1 MKRNFTVKIKDIS
14 GRERAIDV
22 NPEMTIGDAKNSYGY
37 VGGVWIFFG
46 EKLEDDKTFSY
57 YKIKDGRV
65 IGLLQVCDGGG
76 GGFGLSTIDIEKN
89 NIRTIERDD
98 NAPSY
103 RMVEP
108 GLSVQAICE
117 NECSLKNKLVY
128 TTLGYIT
135 NYNILSHLNDIK
147 CPKCRK
153 TVYPKN
159 FGFLHC
165 NYEIEYDKWENNK
178 KKSGSIEGKSENEF
192 ILFSE
197 YSGIATFSK
206 LIFDVTPYRNAK
218 SN

>member
-1 MKRNFTVKIKDIS
+1 MKRNINVKIYNNKGIIEREIS
-14 GRERAIDV
+14 V
-22 NPEMTIGDAKNSYGY
+22 NPEMTIGDAKKSYGY
-37 VGGVWIFFG
+37 VDRIWIFDGWCF
-46 EKLEDDKTFSY
+46 LEDDETFSY
-57 YKIKDGRV
+57 YDIKDSNN
-65 IGLLQVCDGGG
+65 IISIQIHEAGG

-103 RMVEP
+103 RMVDR

-117 NECSLKNKLVY
+117 NECSLKNKLIY
-128 TTLGYIT
+128 TTLGYVT

-178 KKSGSIEGKSENEF
+178 KISGSIEGKSENEF

-206 LIFDVTPYRNAK
+206 LKI
-218 SN
+218 